1 MPNWFILT
9 STGALC
15 RTDGIPGPRQGP
27 LCENSAVTGSCL
39 ISRSG
44 PEQRSQAGLAKR
56 ATSLRR
62 HAAPMLKARPTMLHG
77 RMSMTQDEL
86 TMDPLFSIITPT
98 FNCGPDAIDQTMRS
112 VLSQDFDSLE
122 FLIIDADSNDGTRE
136 WLSQVEDPRVM
147 FSSEPDKGIY
157 DGMNKG
163 IDRARGRFLLFLGAG
178 DILLPGALRQVSQ
191 RLPKTNRALV
201 YGNVLW
207 GGATYDGKFSK
218 LKICEKNI
226 CHQAIFY
233 GRDVFKTVG
242 RYSLKYRIL
251 ADWAFNIECFGNRL
265 VTTRYVPITVAIYEG
280 GGASD
285 TNDAAFVA
293 DRRALLLTRLGRITY
308 ARYRLASRV
317 SRLVARSRMTLSRL
331 IHTQP

>member
-1 MPNWFILT
+1 MNRRQPLSAAACAVLIVPIMFDLASIAGSRIDTATYTCAAQWTTTSPPHLWSSGASDASATSQCSNCAEDGILARDPDARLSTMRTSWPNPSRRSATWEPMKPAPPVTTILGCSPDDNLHSIRSGYSRGRGLSLRMPNWFILT

-122 FLIIDADSNDGTRE
+122 FLIIDADSNDGTR
-136 WLSQVEDPRVM
+136 
-147 FSSEPDKGIY
+147 
-157 DGMNKG
+157 
-163 IDRARGRFLLFLGAG
+163 
-178 DILLPGALRQVSQ
+178 
-191 RLPKTNRALV
+191 
-201 YGNVLW
+201 
-207 GGATYDGKFSK
+207 
-218 LKICEKNI
+218 C
-226 CHQAIFY
+226 
-233 GRDVFKTVG
+233 
-242 RYSLKYRIL
+242 
-251 ADWAFNIECFGNRL
+251 
-265 VTTRYVPITVAIYEG
+265 
-280 GGASD
+280 
-285 TNDAAFVA
+285 
-293 DRRALLLTRLGRITY
+293 
-308 ARYRLASRV
+308 
-317 SRLVARSRMTLSRL
+317 
-331 IHTQP
+331 